1 MCELT
6 TLAVGEEDVRTTLAT
21 GEEEPVTGL
30 TTFAI
35 GEEEVPPTTL
45 PPGEEIVTTQAEGEE
60 GPDLSGASAAADPFG
75 RF

>member
-30 TTFAI
+30 TTWNL
-35 GEEEVPPTTL
+35 GEEEVTTV
-45 PPGEEIVTTQAEGEE
+45 PAGEEFVSTQAEGEE
-60 GPDLSGASAAADPFG
+60 GPDISGAAAAADPFG
-75 RF
+75 LF